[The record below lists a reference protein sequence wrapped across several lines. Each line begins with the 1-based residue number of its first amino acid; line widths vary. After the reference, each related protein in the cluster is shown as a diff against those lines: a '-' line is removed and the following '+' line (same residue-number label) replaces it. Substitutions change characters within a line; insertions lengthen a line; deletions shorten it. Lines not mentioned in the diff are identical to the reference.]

1 MLFGFM
7 GMDDGTEAQG
17 NNRQKNLS
25 AFSFSLHN
33 RDESQGIGAFDFLNG
48 GLGASADETGK
59 NAFDF
64 FGGMNRTE
72 NFDFMSGI
80 EGVGDKDSTQG
91 GFNFDFQSTDDI
103 ITPSNF
109 QFEFYFNI

>member
-1 MLFGFM
+1 MIFGFM

-17 NNRQKNLS
+17 NNMQKNLS

-33 RDESQGIGAFDFLNG
+33 RDESQGIGTFDFLNG
-48 GLGASADETGK
+48 GLGSSADETGK

-64 FGGMNRTE
+64 TE

-80 EGVGDKDSTQG
+80 EGAGDKESTQ
-91 GFNFDFQSTDDI
+91 GFNFDFQSTDDDI